1 MLESRTRRN
10 RPGLTSTQLDAAAR
24 QNVTRLKGQTAL
36 IRGGGTGVGR
46 AVFPRIEGDW
56 TDMGKKLSKEARAF
70 EAATR
75 RHLKESRAISML
87 GFELE
92 SASRGHAIL
101 RLDARARHKQ
111 LNNVVHGG
119 ILAAL
124 ADTAGAIAAYT
135 TVPKGV
141 ALATIELKINYLEG
155 VPGGR
160 IRAEARVLRT
170 GRNFVVTECEIL
182 DRKGRLAAKALLTF
196 GAAGGHSLQG

>member
-1 MLESRTRRN
+1 MR
-10 RPGLTSTQLDAAAR
+10 
-24 QNVTRLKGQTAL
+24 
-36 IRGGGTGVGR
+36 
-46 AVFPRIEGDW
+46 
-56 TDMGKKLSKEARAF
+56 KKLSKEVKAF

-75 RHLKESRAISML
+75 RHLNESRAIAML

-92 SASRGHAIL
+92 SAARGHAIL
-101 RLDARARHKQ
+101 RLDAHARHKQ

-124 ADTAGAIAAYT
+124 ADTSGAIAAYT

-141 ALATIELKINYLEG
+141 ALATIELKINFLEG

-160 IRAEARVLRT
+160 IRAQARVLRT
-170 GRNFVVTECEIL
+170 GRNFVVTECEIF